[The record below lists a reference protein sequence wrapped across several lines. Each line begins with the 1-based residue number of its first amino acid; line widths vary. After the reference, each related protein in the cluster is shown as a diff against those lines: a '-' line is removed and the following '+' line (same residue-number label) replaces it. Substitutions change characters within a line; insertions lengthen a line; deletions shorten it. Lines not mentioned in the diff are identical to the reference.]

1 MFQHPPQS
9 SPISDHSPLS
19 SMEVVHEPMD
29 VQLAPQE
36 ALPAPREA
44 AGNVNALADAVEYI
58 FQFITVVQDDEA
70 LQ

>member
-1 MFQHPPQS
+1 
-9 SPISDHSPLS
+9 
-19 SMEVVHEPMD
+19 MEVVHEPVD

-36 ALPAPREA
+36 ALPAPQEA

-70 LQ
+70 LK